1 MPSLFGKS
9 LVVPKTWGIKYAGSK
24 LKMLPHILQIL
35 EPLIASGEIKTVLD
49 CFSGSTRCSQAF
61 ASWGLSVG
69 SNDIANYSKVVAQC
83 FLQNTNSKEFY
94 QPYID
99 ILNNLEPIS
108 GWFSQNYGIGDT
120 KKPFQLKNMQKLDA
134 IRPKIDEFVELDE
147 IQKSVLLTSLL
158 LALDKVESTLGH
170 FSSYL
175 KIWSKRSYNDLF
187 LQVPDFDSPI
197 EAITVSPT
205 KQNQVFQVDAF
216 EVVKTI
222 PLASTSLKGRKN
234 WDLIY
239 LDPPYGSG
247 NEKMP
252 PSRIRYQAYYH
263 FWNTVILN
271 DKPQIFGKVGRRED
285 SRDSNSSVFE
295 EFRKNENGD
304 FLAINAVE
312 KLIQNC
318 NSKYV
323 LLSYNST
330 GGDTQAQ
337 LFDFLKTQN
346 VVQTLAINYK
356 KNVMSQMTSTK
367 QWLPSD
373 TKYLEY
379 LFLIQ
384 K

>member
-1 MPSLFGKS
+1 L
-9 LVVPKTWGIKYAGSK
+9 T
-24 LKMLPHILQIL
+24 
-35 EPLIASGEIKTVLD
+35 
-49 CFSGSTRCSQAF
+49 
-61 ASWGLSVG
+61 VG

-99 ILNNLEPIS
+99 ILNNLES
-108 GWFSQNYGIGDT
+108 KNGWFSQNYGGLESDT
-120 KKPFQLKNMQKLDA
+120 KKPFQIKNMQKLDA
-134 IRPKIDEFVELDE
+134 IRDKIDEFVELDK
-147 IQKSVLLTSLL
+147 IQKAVLLTSLL
-158 LALDKVESTLGH
+158 FALDKVESTLGH

-175 KIWSKRSYNDLF
+175 KVWSKRSYEDLF
-187 LQVPDFDSPI
+187 LQVPDFGTFPVAEKFISPL
-197 EAITVSPT
+197 SH
-205 KQNQVFQVDAF
+205 QVFQVDAF
-216 EVVKTI
+216 EVVKQ
-222 PLASTSLKGRKN
+222 N
-234 WDLIY
+234 FDLIY

-252 PSRIRYQAYYH
+252 PSRVRYQAYYH

-271 DKPQIFGKVGRRED
+271 DKPEIFGAVGRRDD
-285 SRDSNSSVFE
+285 SRDGNASVFE
-295 EFRKNENGD
+295 EFRKDENGN
-304 FLAINAVE
+304 FLAINAVQ

-330 GGDTQAQ
+330 GGDTQTQ

-367 QWLPSD
+367 EWLPEEP
-373 TKYLEY
+373 KYQEY
-379 LFLIQ
+379 LFLIF
-384 K
+384 KP